1 MMSRA
6 RQVSSPAA
14 SGSQVL
20 QGPEDQSTVQS
31 SGTLRLR
38 GENNAA
44 PSEISNP
51 GRHIRWSND
60 VVDNEGM
67 GKKSSKGKSVSCSTK
82 KKKRVDH
89 SMSSHFPLTAVY
101 SVLYL
106 SQAST
111 CW

>member
-1 MMSRA
+1 MSRA

-67 GKKSSKGKSVSCSTK
+67 GKKRSKGESVSHQK
-82 KKKRVDH
+82 KKKSWYYVRW
-89 SMSSHFPLTAVY
+89 HFLLTAVY

-106 SQAST
+106 S
-111 CW
+111 

>member
-67 GKKSSKGKSVSCSTK
+67 GKKRSKGESVSHQK
-82 KKKRVDH
+82 KKKKLILCQVT
-89 SMSSHFPLTAVY
+89 FPTD
-101 SVLYL
+101 
-106 SQAST
+106 
-111 CW
+111 CCI